1 MFVLSVAVNHKRR
14 REMANQIVK
23 KYKNGKKI
31 VTFPDG
37 KKKEIIKDEVTAFK
51 QHLLNQKA
59 NIERQLTYVDED
71 LVEIEKSKQV
81 ILE

>member
-1 MFVLSVAVNHKRR
+1 
-14 REMANQIVK
+14 MANQIVK

>member
-1 MFVLSVAVNHKRR
+1 
-14 REMANQIVK
+14 MANQIVK

-37 KKKEIIKDEVTAFK
+37 KTKEITKEEVSAFK

-59 NIERQLTYVDED
+59 NIEKQLTYVDGD

-81 ILE
+81 IVE